1 MESLETIKEQMFR
14 VMQHKQGIEISVAA
28 NFAEHDAAMM
38 RRDQPA
44 ADACRERGH
53 ALMDHLFDDAATLH
67 SIRHR
72 LIQLSH
78 DNDTHD

>member
-1 MESLETIKEQMFR
+1 MEIPEEIKEQLMR

-38 RRDQPA
+38 RRDPQA
-44 ADACRERGH
+44 AEACRERGH

-72 LIQLSH
+72 MIQLSH
-78 DNDTHD
+78 DNDKHD